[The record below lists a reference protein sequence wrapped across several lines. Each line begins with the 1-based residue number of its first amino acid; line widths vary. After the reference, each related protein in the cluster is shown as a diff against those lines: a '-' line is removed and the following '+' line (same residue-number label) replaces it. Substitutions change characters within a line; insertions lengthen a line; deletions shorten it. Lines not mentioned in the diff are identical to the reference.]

1 LEGKILQNFT
11 TNDVSLFRIG
21 INELTWNG
29 SDDRGQLMP
38 NGLYLYKLNLMVDG
52 KSYLQQGKLA
62 IVK

>member
-1 LEGKILQNFT
+1 
-11 TNDVSLFRIG
+11 LFRIG

-29 SDDRGQLMP
+29 GDDRGQLMP